1 MNFTDKKLFLYNT
14 LFLGNRKFLEETL
27 EGEIKSFFEDPFG
40 ENKKTIFYKLSSL
53 QIKVDEIRN
62 IKNFINQTFD
72 GVKIIL
78 ISSFIWSNEVQNALL
93 KVLEDTPKVF
103 ASFHKLPLI
112 SHADPFDRL
121 IIWQAI
127 SNNMILISK
136 DKHFKEYNTFGL
148 KTLW

>member
-1 MNFTDKKLFLYNT
+1 
-14 LFLGNRKFLEETL
+14 
-27 EGEIKSFFEDPFG
+27 
-40 ENKKTIFYKLSSL
+40 
-53 QIKVDEIRN
+53 V
-62 IKNFINQTFD
+62 
-72 GVKIIL
+72 
-78 ISSFIWSNEVQNALL
+78 
-93 KVLEDTPKVF
+93 
-103 ASFHKLPLI
+103 I